1 MKATGRKGESERKQ
15 GEVERMV
22 MNDRE
27 RSRDEIGRTE
37 VKEKS
42 TNVEV
47 VKQKR
52 MTNDEEKVEE

>member
-1 MKATGRKGESERKQ
+1 
-15 GEVERMV
+15 MV

-27 RSRDEIGRTE
+27 RSRDEVGRTE

-47 VKQKR
+47 VKTKE
-52 MTNDEEKVEE
+52 DDK